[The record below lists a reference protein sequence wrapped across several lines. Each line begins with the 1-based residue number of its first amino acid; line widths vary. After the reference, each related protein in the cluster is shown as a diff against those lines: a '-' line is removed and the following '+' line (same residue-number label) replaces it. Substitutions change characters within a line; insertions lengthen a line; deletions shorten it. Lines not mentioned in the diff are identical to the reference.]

1 MKITWFKTKLFA
13 LSAVALAACA
23 AQAGA
28 FPDKPVRV
36 IVPYPAGAAADS
48 VTRAIGNKLTQYW
61 GQQVVVENKPGLT
74 TGTIAAKDAAADG
87 YTLLVGT
94 SATMVTTPM
103 TMKRPTY
110 NAHKDFA
117 PIGRMVIN
125 TPVLVA
131 VPSLGVKNLPELLA
145 LAKRKPGQLNY
156 ASSGTGGPSQLA
168 MEQLLS
174 VTGADITHVGY
185 KGAANSVTDLVG
197 GQVQLGFNAI
207 PSVISF
213 IKSGKLVALA
223 TAGEKRSTLLP
234 NVPTV
239 AETVPGFSYTLWY
252 GLFAP
257 AKTSAAVVDKV
268 AADLRKA
275 LADPEV
281 QKLLLAQGSD
291 PAPSTA
297 QELSQQMARETQD
310 WSKAI
315 KDRNLKF
322 D

>member
-1 MKITWFKTKLFA
+1 M
-13 LSAVALAACA
+13 
-23 AQAGA
+23 
-28 FPDKPVRV
+28 
-36 IVPYPAGAAADS
+36 
-48 VTRAIGNKLTQYW
+48 
-61 GQQVVVENKPGLT
+61 
-74 TGTIAAKDAAADG
+74 
-87 YTLLVGT
+87 
-94 SATMVTTPM
+94 
-103 TMKRPTY
+103 
-110 NAHKDFA
+110 
-117 PIGRMVIN
+117 
-125 TPVLVA
+125 
-131 VPSLGVKNLPELLA
+131 
-145 LAKRKPGQLNY
+145 
-156 ASSGTGGPSQLA
+156 
-168 MEQLLS
+168 
-174 VTGADITHVGY
+174 
-185 KGAANSVTDLVG
+185 G

-207 PSVISF
+207 PSVITF

-223 TAGEKRSTLLP
+223 TAGEKRSSLLP

-257 AKTSAAVVDKV
+257 AKTPTAVVDKV
-268 AADLRKA
+268 AVDLRKA

>member
-1 MKITWFKTKLFA
+1 M
-13 LSAVALAACA
+13 
-23 AQAGA
+23 
-28 FPDKPVRV
+28 
-36 IVPYPAGAAADS
+36 
-48 VTRAIGNKLTQYW
+48 
-61 GQQVVVENKPGLT
+61 
-74 TGTIAAKDAAADG
+74 
-87 YTLLVGT
+87 
-94 SATMVTTPM
+94 
-103 TMKRPTY
+103 
-110 NAHKDFA
+110 
-117 PIGRMVIN
+117 
-125 TPVLVA
+125 
-131 VPSLGVKNLPELLA
+131 
-145 LAKRKPGQLNY
+145 
-156 ASSGTGGPSQLA
+156 
-168 MEQLLS
+168 
-174 VTGADITHVGY
+174 GY

-207 PSVISF
+207 PSVITF

-223 TAGEKRSTLLP
+223 TAGEKRSSLLP
-234 NVPTV
+234 NVPTL

-257 AKTSAAVVDKV
+257 AKTPTAVVDKV
-268 AADLRKA
+268 AVDLRKA
-275 LADPEV
+275 LSDPEV

>member
-1 MKITWFKTKLFA
+1 M
-13 LSAVALAACA
+13 
-23 AQAGA
+23 
-28 FPDKPVRV
+28 
-36 IVPYPAGAAADS
+36 
-48 VTRAIGNKLTQYW
+48 
-61 GQQVVVENKPGLT
+61 
-74 TGTIAAKDAAADG
+74 
-87 YTLLVGT
+87 
-94 SATMVTTPM
+94 
-103 TMKRPTY
+103 
-110 NAHKDFA
+110 
-117 PIGRMVIN
+117 
-125 TPVLVA
+125 
-131 VPSLGVKNLPELLA
+131 
-145 LAKRKPGQLNY
+145 
-156 ASSGTGGPSQLA
+156 
-168 MEQLLS
+168 
-174 VTGADITHVGY
+174 
-185 KGAANSVTDLVG
+185 
-197 GQVQLGFNAI
+197 QLGFNAI
-207 PSVISF
+207 PSVITF

-223 TAGEKRSTLLP
+223 TAGEKRSSLLP

-257 AKTSAAVVDKV
+257 AKTPAAVVDKV
-268 AADLRKA
+268 AVDLRKA

>member
-1 MKITWFKTKLFA
+1 M
-13 LSAVALAACA
+13 
-23 AQAGA
+23 
-28 FPDKPVRV
+28 
-36 IVPYPAGAAADS
+36 
-48 VTRAIGNKLTQYW
+48 
-61 GQQVVVENKPGLT
+61 
-74 TGTIAAKDAAADG
+74 
-87 YTLLVGT
+87 
-94 SATMVTTPM
+94 
-103 TMKRPTY
+103 
-110 NAHKDFA
+110 
-117 PIGRMVIN
+117 
-125 TPVLVA
+125 
-131 VPSLGVKNLPELLA
+131 
-145 LAKRKPGQLNY
+145 
-156 ASSGTGGPSQLA
+156 
-168 MEQLLS
+168 
-174 VTGADITHVGY
+174 
-185 KGAANSVTDLVG
+185 TDLVG

-207 PSVISF
+207 PSVITF

-223 TAGEKRSTLLP
+223 TAGEKRSSLLP
-234 NVPTV
+234 NVPTL

-257 AKTSAAVVDKV
+257 AKTPTAVVDKV
-268 AADLRKA
+268 AVDLRKA